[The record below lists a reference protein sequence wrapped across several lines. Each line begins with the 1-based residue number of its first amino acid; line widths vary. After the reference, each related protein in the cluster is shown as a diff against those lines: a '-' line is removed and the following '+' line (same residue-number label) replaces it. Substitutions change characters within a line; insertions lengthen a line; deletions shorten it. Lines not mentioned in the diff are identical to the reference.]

1 VPGSYIFKRDWLKKQ
16 ASPGSESIYIRR
28 MPFTGIIFKT
38 CSFNKINYMKGS
50 LLINACK
57 AFTIF
62 LLLSMISIAGFSQ
75 DNTINVNGED
85 IGAWFSRN
93 WMWVAGGFVVLL
105 LLIGLFSSGSRTK
118 RKTTIV
124 REEDANGI
132 IRTTTTEIKE

>member
-1 VPGSYIFKRDWLKKQ
+1 
-16 ASPGSESIYIRR
+16 
-28 MPFTGIIFKT
+28 
-38 CSFNKINYMKGS
+38 MKGS
-50 LLINACK
+50 FLMHTCK
-57 AFTIF
+57 AVTII
-62 LLLSMISIAGFSQ
+62 LLLSLISVAGFSQ

-85 IGAWFSRN
+85 IGAWFGRN

-132 IRTTTTEIKE
+132 VRTTTTEIKE